1 MRIFV
6 FGATGVLG
14 RALLPLLQQARHDIR
29 ALARTSQQAQALEAT
44 GIEAI
49 VGDGLQAQMQQQL
62 PELIKGCEVVIHI
75 ATAIPA
81 NLAEPSAWETTNRL
95 RTEGTRVLLDAALQA
110 GVTCYLQQSIVMAYP
125 DSGNV
130 WLDEDQS
137 LDIAQTRP
145 WISGAVIEMER
156 MVRAVSPDRLRWIIL
171 RGGQY
176 VGPGTGQEKLLE
188 RLRKGQVEIPGNG
201 QRFLSPIH
209 VADMAEAIA
218 LALSRAPSGSIYQIV
233 DQPLRYRD
241 YLTGLADRLHLPHPP
256 YNASLPEEPSF
267 RCSNQRAQEQLGW
280 HPQHSIWPDEPSWL
294 A

>member
-14 RALLPLLQQARHDIR
+14 RALLPCLKLARHDIR
-29 ALARTSQQAQALEAT
+29 ALARTSQQAQALEAA

-49 VGDGLQAQMQQQL
+49 VGDGLQAETQQHL
-62 PELIKGCEVVIHI
+62 PELIKGCEAVIHI

-81 NLAEPSAWETTNRL
+81 NLSVPGAWEVTTRL
-95 RTEGTRVLLDAALQA
+95 RIEGTRVLLDAALQA
-110 GVTCYLQQSIVMAYP
+110 GATCYLQQSIVMAYP
-125 DSGNV
+125 DSGDA
-130 WLDEDQS
+130 WLDEDQP
-137 LDIAQTRP
+137 LDTAQARP
-145 WISGAVIEMER
+145 WISGAVIEMEE
-156 MVRAVSPDRLRWIIL
+156 MVRAVPPDRLRWIIL

-176 VGPGTGQEKLLE
+176 VGPGTGQEKLLAL
-188 RLRKGQVEIPGNG
+188 LRKGQVEIPGNG

-218 LALSRAPSGSIYQIV
+218 LALEHAPGGSIYQIV

-241 YLTGLADRLHLPHPP
+241 YLTGLADRLHLPHPS

-280 HPQHSIWPDEPSWL
+280 HPQHSIWPDEPSW
-294 A
+294 